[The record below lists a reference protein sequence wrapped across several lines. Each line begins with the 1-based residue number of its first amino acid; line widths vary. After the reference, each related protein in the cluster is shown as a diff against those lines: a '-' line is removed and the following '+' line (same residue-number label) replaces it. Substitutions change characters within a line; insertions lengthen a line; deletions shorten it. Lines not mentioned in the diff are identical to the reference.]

1 MKNYPNEQR
10 KKETGPP
17 TEVERTEADR
27 AELNR
32 REVNAVLSREG
43 IDPGLSAWVLNK
55 VRDLDRNKSGSGK
68 DGDFTG
74 LPELQRPEPGKPCPW
89 SASSPSKG
97 GSGSPSRQ
105 IMDISRP
112 QDGYMDISVSRL
124 HSRID
129 AFHLPPAMAQRLK
142 TELSDSYSSEN
153 LPAGETANPGEP
165 ESTEENMI
173 RLDAE
178 KIRLFGLALLPRVSY
193 GVLNGGSATSYADE
207 KKNRGF
213 HSELFRLYRSRFES
227 QAELCRGKAKGITP
241 AYLNPDGT
249 PGFSFMEMK
258 IRAALLLALEHYRIF
273 PESRDSYRDAEKD
286 GKNEGSTENWGLP
299 LFPLFQMTSSG
310 NNREIREALDSYA
323 RSPAVAPLLRRLQL
337 DSIPVETGVQPL
349 IAAMEHSERLSPDHP
364 REYFLEA
371 WGEPNRAL
379 ALPGGHG
386 QNFFALEEV
395 YSNLHSEG
403 KRYAYLGNVDNLAY
417 LPDPLEIGLAALSG
431 SPAGFDFSF
440 KTDVDVKGG
449 VLLQTSGGGLS
460 CGDIGPAVSRAT
472 VDAVEQE
479 GKAILFNCA
488 TGLFDLD
495 YLCRELKRI
504 QEALPLRVSDQDKDA
519 GRYSQAEQVTWEVMS
534 LIDGFIAFGVD
545 KFQRFLA
552 GKLLVE
558 NLLTSGLFLED
569 PDFPQDLKHTGER
582 LNRGFKDLMK
592 SSCGMELKNG
602 RWQAAD

>member
-1 MKNYPNEQR
+1 MKDYPKEQQQ
-10 KKETGPP
+10 KESGPH
-17 TEVERTEADR
+17 TEVDRT
-27 AELNR
+27 ELNR
-32 REVNAVLSREG
+32 TEVNAILSREG

-55 VRDLDRNKSGSGK
+55 VRDLDRNNSGGGK
-68 DGDFTG
+68 EGDFTG

-89 SASSPSKG
+89 SASSPSEG
-97 GSGSPSRQ
+97 GNGSPSRQ

-112 QDGYMDISVSRL
+112 RDGYMDISVSRL

-129 AFHLPPAMAQRLK
+129 AFHLPPALAERLK
-142 TELSDSYSSEN
+142 TELSVSES
-153 LPAGETANPGEP
+153 PDTGESVKSN
-165 ESTEENMI
+165 EEVI
-173 RLDAE
+173 RLDAG

-207 KKNRGF
+207 KKNNEF

-273 PESRDSYRDAEKD
+273 PESRESTSRD
-286 GKNEGSTENWGLP
+286 WGLP

-310 NNREIREALDSYA
+310 NDREIRDALDSYA
-323 RSPAVAPLLRRLQL
+323 RSPAVAPLLHRLQL
-337 DSIPVETGVQPL
+337 DAIPVKTGVQPL

-371 WGEPNRAL
+371 WGEANRAL

-395 YSNLHSEG
+395 YTNLHSKG

-431 SPAGFDFSF
+431 APAGFDFSF

-472 VDAVEQE
+472 VEAVEQE

-495 YLCRELKRI
+495 YLCRELKHI

-558 NLLTSGLFLED
+558 NLLTSGLLLED

-582 LNRGFKDLMK
+582 LNRGFEDLMK